1 MLFFVVPW
9 GSRSSVHEAY
19 VNFDKLYEVYA
30 SDSAKGG
37 SAKGPGEEEIAE
49 GGSTVDAET

>member
-1 MLFFVVPW
+1 MKPM
-9 GSRSSVHEAY
+9 